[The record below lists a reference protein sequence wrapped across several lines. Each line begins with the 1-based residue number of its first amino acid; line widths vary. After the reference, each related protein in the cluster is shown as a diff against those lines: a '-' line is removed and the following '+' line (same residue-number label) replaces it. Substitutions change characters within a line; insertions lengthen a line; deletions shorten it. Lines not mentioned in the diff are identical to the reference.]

1 MQKDRQSRQTAQ
13 RMLWEGLIV
22 PRRGRRYRLTEA
34 DIVSAAFVVAQ
45 RAGIY
50 QLTMSAVADELGV
63 GVASLYAHVPNKAG
77 LLALMSDT
85 MIGLLP
91 LPHIVAGNWRE
102 QTEAWALDE
111 MAAFRAYP
119 WLAEFNGL
127 HTVGPKAVAWLDSA
141 VRVFE
146 STGLTADEA
155 ITVVNAVSALILGH
169 VPLVLTEDQSQGSSQ
184 TTGDHSAARAQ
195 EFRKSYLFA
204 DDHYPALESLTE
216 YPSAM
221 DTFEAGLSWLLDGVA
236 TQIAGRHRQ
245 T

>member
-1 MQKDRQSRQTAQ
+1 MEKDRQSRQAAQ

-22 PRRGRRYRLTEA
+22 PRRGRRHRLIEA
-34 DIVSAAFVVAQ
+34 DIVSAAFVVVQ
-45 RAGIY
+45 QVGMNK
-50 QLTMSAVADELGV
+50 LSMSAVAEELGV
-63 GVASLYAHVPNKAG
+63 GVASLYTHVPNKAG

-91 LPHIVAGNWRE
+91 LPHIVAGTWRE

-119 WLAEFNGL
+119 WLADFNGL

-146 STGLTADEA
+146 PTGLTANEA
-155 ITVVNAVSALILGH
+155 VTVVNAVSAYIRGH
-169 VPLVLTEDQSQGSSQ
+169 VPVVLAEDQSHGSPE
-184 TTGDHSAARAQ
+184 TTGDQSAIRAE
-195 EFRKSYLFA
+195 EFRKTYLFA

-221 DTFEAGLSWLLDGVA
+221 TTFETGLAWLLDGVSA
-236 TQIAGRHRQ
+236 VITARHEQ